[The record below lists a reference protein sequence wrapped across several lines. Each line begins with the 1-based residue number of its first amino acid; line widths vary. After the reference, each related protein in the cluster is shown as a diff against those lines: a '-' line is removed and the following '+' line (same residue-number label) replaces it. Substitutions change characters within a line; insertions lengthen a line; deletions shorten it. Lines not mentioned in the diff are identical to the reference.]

1 MSERVVEDAKSW
13 VEKAVAFYKASGK
26 RIALA
31 EYSNPEG
38 QFVQDEK
45 YIYVLS
51 LKGTMLAH
59 GVNEKFVGEDF
70 SDVKDYDGRSF
81 IKKIIRNAK
90 TEGSGWVDYKWYHP
104 VTAQVLPKT
113 VYFEKVDELIIC
125 SGDYKEFSK
134 GVSL

>member
-1 MSERVVEDAKSW
+1 MSKRMAENAKSW
-13 VEKAVAFYKASGK
+13 VVKAVAFYKASGK

-81 IKKIIRNAK
+81 IKTIIKKAK
-90 TEGSGWVDYKWYHP
+90 ADGSGWVDYKWSNP
-104 VTAQVLPKT
+104 VNKKIEQKSIYL
-113 VYFEKVDELIIC
+113 EKYNNLVVVC
-125 SGDYKEFSK
+125 GFYK
-134 GVSL
+134 